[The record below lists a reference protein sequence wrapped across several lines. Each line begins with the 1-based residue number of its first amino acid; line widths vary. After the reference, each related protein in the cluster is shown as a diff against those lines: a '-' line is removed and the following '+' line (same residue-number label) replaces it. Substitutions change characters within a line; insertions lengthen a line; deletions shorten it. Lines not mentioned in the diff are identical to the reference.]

1 MKQKIFWGS
10 VALAFLCINTL
21 SAVLYANVTP
31 LDTGGFISLSP
42 LIDCIVWGFGIAA
55 CCLAA
60 FLTRRHRLDRP
71 LKIPDA
77 LQFPLAWLGALA
89 GFSLLILILGS
100 FDLFNPYS
108 RLQLPLFV
116 YIIFILSG
124 YPAAG
129 FRFGTK
135 DRSSPFWGV
144 LWAVLL
150 SVLLGCMGRYMLR
163 EAALQDAPWQ
173 AQIAEGSY
181 IPSGASGLIRH
192 GSYGGTLGRLC
203 LPFCLMFERYYNEL
217 TGFSRKTLIMLA
229 CLCPTALFTAGWLA
243 GRLKGRSI

>member
-42 LIDCIVWGFGIAA
+42 LIDCIVWGFGIAV

-71 LKIPDA
+71 LKVPDA
-77 LQFPLAWLGALA
+77 LQFPLAWLGVLA
-89 GFSLLILILGS
+89 GFSAAILLLGGVRLPLWAYLILT
-100 FDLFNPYS
+100 
-108 RLQLPLFV
+108 V
-116 YIIFILSG
+116 SG
-124 YPAAG
+124 YLAGG
-129 FRFGTK
+129 FRFG
-135 DRSSPFWGV
+135 RSDTGKFYWSL
-144 LWAVLL
+144 LWAALL
-150 SVLLGCMGRYMLR
+150 TVLLGYMGRYLLH

-181 IPSGASGLIRH
+181 IPSGASNLIRH
-192 GSYGGTLGRLC
+192 GTYGDILGRLC